1 MPRRIKKAE
10 PGNPTGNQPVWQGKI
25 GDDPGKKEHSAQA
38 AGGLKLTPASG
49 ANVAGPTLGELL
61 YQQRL
66 AEAQQPPPLPQP
78 SANLPYAADPRDVGF
93 FPPQQPMLPYA
104 TTATNLQPPAYRPPA
119 FAPNVGVDTT
129 AEIYPLPAQQ
139 QRVMQPMPPRIDYG
153 PITTPIE
160 RPIQEAAG
168 YIEPQQPYPFN
179 PGPQIAATE
188 TFYEPEPVQGQEALP
203 VDLRHLNFTEPTPAT
218 QPTYQD
224 EVAQTVNDILPEIT
238 DLAPKT
244 LDIYQEG
251 PLWVEDPQAAAAQEA
266 IDQTGFIQTDPSIYS
281 PAETATVDT
290 GPEIAFPE
298 PIDYTQSYGDPI
310 SPTVTQSVIPDNYAD
325 TPEVIPQPVPFTPTM
340 PSPAIPEETTDNYAY
355 GQGYPQATDTDT
367 TTASGPHTTIHPHL
381 EGDMVTNIDNVESG
395 PYGFVK
401 EPPENTQEAVERQQ
415 QKGVEYL
422 KAPIVDDK
430 DEFKGDTVTGNIQG
444 DTVEYDVDP
453 RDFQD
458 SRDLDQGKQKQ
469 QDPPLVDRSPDDL
482 TNQGNQ
488 NVVDNTVTQSPVGGR
503 KWLHTGPQDFAE
515 TRWQLFGAAQGDP
528 IITHTPEI
536 SGPQVNPQ
544 TGEITQQPLS
554 WWQNRPAGSEV
565 SPFGKGV
572 SVTGDDTIGA
582 KGSPDVTGITPS
594 SKAGTGG
601 EGRTPFKTFLENQ
614 DNAGRLIPGGLNID
628 MAAVKG
634 EAAINQLR
642 NSLSENDFEGVDSF
656 DKFGNL
662 FEIKLGVQGVGNNIA
677 TAIQNLT
684 GMSESDLKGPGLW
697 NTLNTPIP
705 ALSTAELGITP
716 MDIITVIAGGVSV
729 IGPKLIGKFINSALQ
744 PITSRIEAGFK
755 GIFDS
760 IFKRGGGDVS
770 QADINAADLA
780 VIAEELGISK
790 PVGMI
795 EGDTYY
801 GADGSVLA
809 TNMQPLGFGLHTVD
823 GANSF
828 KDVVGEI
835 ASAVDPNYASTKYNY
850 ETGQLDVIHADG
862 TVTEG
867 AGYITTDSD
876 GNMSR
881 GTSTGKRT
889 KKKVN
894 WGVNVVGVETID
906 TVAPGKGKGKGK
918 SGGKS
923 IWDWIKDI
931 TGDDDGDDD
940 DEKPHGN

>member
-1 MPRRIKKAE
+1 
-10 PGNPTGNQPVWQGKI
+10 
-25 GDDPGKKEHSAQA
+25 
-38 AGGLKLTPASG
+38 
-49 ANVAGPTLGELL
+49 
-61 YQQRL
+61 
-66 AEAQQPPPLPQP
+66 
-78 SANLPYAADPRDVGF
+78 
-93 FPPQQPMLPYA
+93 
-104 TTATNLQPPAYRPPA
+104 
-119 FAPNVGVDTT
+119 
-129 AEIYPLPAQQ
+129 
-139 QRVMQPMPPRIDYG
+139 
-153 PITTPIE
+153 
-160 RPIQEAAG
+160 
-168 YIEPQQPYPFN
+168 
-179 PGPQIAATE
+179 
-188 TFYEPEPVQGQEALP
+188 
-203 VDLRHLNFTEPTPAT
+203 
-218 QPTYQD
+218 
-224 EVAQTVNDILPEIT
+224 
-238 DLAPKT
+238 
-244 LDIYQEG
+244 
-251 PLWVEDPQAAAAQEA
+251 
-266 IDQTGFIQTDPSIYS
+266 
-281 PAETATVDT
+281 
-290 GPEIAFPE
+290 
-298 PIDYTQSYGDPI
+298 
-310 SPTVTQSVIPDNYAD
+310 
-325 TPEVIPQPVPFTPTM
+325 
-340 PSPAIPEETTDNYAY
+340 
-355 GQGYPQATDTDT
+355 
-367 TTASGPHTTIHPHL
+367 
-381 EGDMVTNIDNVESG
+381 
-395 PYGFVK
+395 
-401 EPPENTQEAVERQQ
+401 
-415 QKGVEYL
+415 
-422 KAPIVDDK
+422 
-430 DEFKGDTVTGNIQG
+430 
-444 DTVEYDVDP
+444 
-453 RDFQD
+453 
-458 SRDLDQGKQKQ
+458 
-469 QDPPLVDRSPDDL
+469 
-482 TNQGNQ
+482 
-488 NVVDNTVTQSPVGGR
+488 
-503 KWLHTGPQDFAE
+503 
-515 TRWQLFGAAQGDP
+515 
-528 IITHTPEI
+528 
-536 SGPQVNPQ
+536 
-544 TGEITQQPLS
+544 
-554 WWQNRPAGSEV
+554 
-565 SPFGKGV
+565 
-572 SVTGDDTIGA
+572 
-582 KGSPDVTGITPS
+582 
-594 SKAGTGG
+594 
-601 EGRTPFKTFLENQ
+601 
-614 DNAGRLIPGGLNID
+614 

-828 KDVVGEI
+828 KAVVGEI

-931 TGDDDGDDD
+931 TGDDDDDDD